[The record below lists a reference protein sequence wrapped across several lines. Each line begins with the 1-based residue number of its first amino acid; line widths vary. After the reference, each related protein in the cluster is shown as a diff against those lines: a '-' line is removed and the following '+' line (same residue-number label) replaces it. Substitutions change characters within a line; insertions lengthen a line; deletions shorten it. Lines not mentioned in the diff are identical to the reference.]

1 MALNAGQAE
10 VSASPARF
18 RVVIAG
24 RRWGKTYLAIRE
36 LARVCRHPNRR
47 AFYVAPTYRQAK
59 SIAWDQLKYR
69 LMDLNWVKNIN
80 ESDLTI
86 TLKNGS
92 KISLRGADNPDS
104 LRGVGL
110 DAIIMDEFAMI
121 DQRTWT
127 EVLRP
132 TLSDRGGSAMFI
144 STPMGQANWA
154 YDLYN
159 RGLDPTE
166 QHWQSFQYTTLS
178 GGNVSQDEI
187 LQAQQD
193 LDART
198 FKQEYMATFETY
210 ANRIFYS
217 YDPAKNIRAWDQL
230 YPATLHI
237 GMDFNVG
244 MLTAAV
250 FAQQGNTCHAI
261 DEIALYSSNTQ
272 EVVDE
277 IQHRYPRT
285 KIFVYPDPAGA
296 ARKTSAASGVTDHS
310 ILANAGFVVK
320 APRAH
325 NPVRDGI
332 NAVNSKLCAADGTVS
347 MFVDPKCRKILESL
361 AKHSYKTDS
370 NQPDKDSGLDHMSDA
385 VRYFVDYV
393 FPVRRETAVQPMGR
407 WGHAIG
413 TPDTRGSRQQILAG
427 ARF

>member
-1 MALNAGQAE
+1 MPLNPGQAE
-10 VSASPARF
+10 VSASQARF

-59 SIAWDQLKYR
+59 QIVWDQLKYR
-69 LMDLNWVKNIN
+69 LLDLNWVRSIN

-86 TLKNGS
+86 TLKNNS
-92 KISLRGADNPDS
+92 RISLRGSDNPDS

-110 DAIIMDEFAMI
+110 DAVILDEFAMI

-166 QHWQSFQYTTLS
+166 SNWQSFQYTTLS
-178 GGNVSQDEI
+178 GGNVSAEEI
-187 LQAQQD
+187 AQAEQD

-198 FKQEYMATFETY
+198 FKQEYLATFETY

-217 YDPAKNIRAWDQL
+217 YDPAKNIRAWEGL

-250 FAQQGNTCHAI
+250 FAQQGTVIHAI

-272 EVVDE
+272 EVVAE
-277 IQHRYPRT
+277 IHSRYPKT
-285 KIFVYPDPAGA
+285 KIFVYPDPSGS
-296 ARKTSAASGVTDHS
+296 ARKTSAASGTTDHS

-320 APRAH
+320 APRSH
-325 NPVRDGI
+325 TPVRDGI
-332 NAVNSKLCAADGTVS
+332 NAVNSRLCAADGTVS
-347 MFVDPKCRKILESL
+347 MFIDPRCRQILESL
-361 AKHSYKTDS
+361 AKHSYKEGTS
-370 NQPDKDSGLDHMSDA
+370 QPDKDLGYDHMADA
-385 VRYFVDYV
+385 IRYYVDYV
-393 FPVRRETAVQPMGR
+393 FPVRRDLPVQPATR
-407 WGHAIG
+407 WGHNIG
-413 TPDTRGSRQQILAG
+413 AQAGSTRQVFYQQ
-427 ARF
+427 